1 MIQWK
6 SINNRYGLTKKSRC
20 PCGSGKLYS
29 SCCVKGKSTKPK
41 EFQQHYSSILPH
53 THEEFKPFLSY
64 KQEILP
70 RFQSMHDGIELM
82 KNHGA
87 SINQD
92 GYVIAKKLDVINFT
106 PNQVII
112 DGIVTDS
119 QYGPMFYPELAEGFM
134 LGNNLRKGKESYFW
148 HGTTVNE
155 LPRILSEG
163 LKLDMESHY
172 KYEVDMKPLFGIYL
186 TTGLAP
192 YYAMLKLSR
201 IETRLPTNGVV
212 LKIRIKDSSR
222 LIADEDVSL
231 KSDVQNRIQRWNS
244 DPQMKEKA
252 EIVESNY
259 QRDRETG
266 FHFPRISNW
275 PPEMRYDTVAS
286 ASLRRLGSVRCID
299 NISTEDI
306 VEVYTFN
313 GKLCLGCTA
322 NLDPTL
328 PVDKVLTQK
337 EFVAAKHQEML
348 YLNIL
353 KKNGKPGS
361 SKDVYRFIR
370 NAGAKQLTEEDIN
383 RLRIKYQKEKEVEQ
397 KELIDNV
404 KSALKFKP
412 VIPEVNEYG
421 AMIYREME

>member
-1 MIQWK
+1 
-6 SINNRYGLTKKSRC
+6 
-20 PCGSGKLYS
+20 
-29 SCCVKGKSTKPK
+29 
-41 EFQQHYSSILPH
+41 
-53 THEEFKPFLSY
+53 
-64 KQEILP
+64 
-70 RFQSMHDGIELM
+70 MHDGIELM